1 MINFDKLTIKAQETI
16 KNAHSLASENNNQ
29 QIMPEHIFY
38 AMLSDEESVIS
49 DILKKIGINI
59 NELKNDLKNLI
70 DKLPKITGV
79 SEIYLSKET
88 NEMFD
93 VALKKMQ
100 ELKDEFINTEHFLL
114 AFTDI
119 NYKEIKDLI
128 KKHKI
133 KAMDILNAMREIRGG
148 HRVTDQNPE
157 GKYNALRKYG
167 IDLVERA
174 ATGKLDPV
182 IGRDIEIRRVMQVLS
197 RRTKN
202 NPVLIG
208 EECVGKTAIAEGV
221 AIRIFKGDVPDNLKD
236 KKVFMLDLSS
246 LVAGTKFRG
255 EFEERLKA
263 VIKEVVA
270 SEGKIIL
277 FIDELHTLVGAGRAE
292 GSMDAANI
300 LKPALARGE
309 LKVIGATTLKE
320 YRLYIE
326 KDPAL
331 ERRFQP
337 ILVSEPTV
345 EDTIS
350 ILRGLKEKYEV
361 HHGVRIKDSALVA
374 AAVLSDRYIQGRFL
388 PDKAIDLIDETA
400 SKIKMEIESMPIE
413 IDEIERKLRRLEIER
428 EAVKKEEQDEN
439 VKKRLEE
446 LNNEIKELKD
456 KQEKLKSKWTKEKE
470 IIQEIRKIKS
480 EIDKKKIEEEQNEIS
495 GNFEKVA
502 KIRYGD
508 LIELNKKLKEYE
520 KKLEEITKDNVML
533 KEEVDEEDVAKTVSN
548 WTGIP
553 VSKMLQ
559 AETEKFLHI
568 ADILKKRVIGQDD
581 AVEAISN
588 AIIRSRAGISE
599 GKKPLGTF
607 LFLGPTGVGK
617 TELAKAL
624 AEFLFND
631 ENSIIRL
638 DMSEYMEKHEVSK
651 LIGAPPGYVGYE
663 EGGQLT
669 EKVRRRPYSV
679 VLFDEIEKAHTDV
692 FNILLQVLDEGR
704 LTDGQGRIVD
714 FKNTVII
721 MTSNIATEI
730 IMEMDDNTSEITEEI
745 NKELRKYF
753 KPEFL
758 NRIDEIIIFN
768 KLTKD
773 VIIKIVELQIEK
785 LIKKL
790 EEKNIEIKISD
801 KAKAYLAEKG
811 YDEKFGAR
819 PLKRVIQKEIENSVA
834 QMIIS
839 GKLREGETIEIDF
852 KDGFLVSKIK

>member
-1 MINFDKLTIKAQETI
+1 VINFDKLTIKAQEAI
-16 KNAHSLASENNNQ
+16 KNAYSLSSENNNQ

-38 AMLSDEESVIS
+38 AMLSDDESVVVN
-49 DILKKIGINI
+49 ILKKIGINI
-59 NELKNDLKNLI
+59 NELKSDIRNLI
-70 DKLPKITGV
+70 DKLPKITRV

-88 NEMFD
+88 NEMLD
-93 VALKKMQ
+93 MALKKMQ

-128 KKHKI
+128 EKHKI
-133 KAMDILNAMREIRGG
+133 KAIDILNVMREIRGG
-148 HRVTDQNPE
+148 QRITDQNPE
-157 GKYNALRKYG
+157 DKYNALRKYG
-167 IDLVERA
+167 IDLVERTA
-174 ATGKLDPV
+174 AGKLDPV
-182 IGRDIEIRRVMQVLS
+182 IGRDMEIRRVMQVLS

-208 EECVGKTAIAEGV
+208 EAGVGKTAIAEGV

-236 KKVFMLDLSS
+236 KKVFMLDLSA

-263 VIKEVVA
+263 VIKEVV
-270 SEGKIIL
+270 SLEGKIIL

-309 LKVIGATTLKE
+309 LRVIGATTLKE

-400 SKIKMEIESMPIE
+400 SKIKMEIESMPVE

-446 LNNEIKELKD
+446 LNKEINELKD
-456 KQEKLKSKWTKEKE
+456 KQEKLKNKWAKEKE

-480 EIDKKKIEEEQNEIS
+480 EIDKKKIEEEQYEIS

-508 LIELNKKLKEYE
+508 LIDLDKKLKEYE
-520 KKLEEITKDNVML
+520 KKLEEITKDSVML

-568 ADILKKRVIGQDD
+568 ANILKKRVIGQDD

-599 GKKPLGTF
+599 GKRPLGTF

-679 VLFDEIEKAHTDV
+679 VLFDEIEKAHSDV

-704 LTDGQGRIVD
+704 LTDGQGRNID

-721 MTSNIATEI
+721 MTSNIATDI
-730 IMEMDDNTSEITEEI
+730 IMSNNISSINEEI
-745 NKELRKYF
+745 NKELRRYF

-768 KLTKD
+768 KLIIN
-773 VIIKIVELQIEK
+773 VIIKIVDLQIEK
-785 LIKKL
+785 LVKRL
-790 EEKNIEIKISD
+790 EEKNIKIKISD
-801 KAKAYLAEKG
+801 KAKEYLAEKG

-819 PLKRVIQKEIENSVA
+819 PLKRVIQKEIENSIA

-839 GKLREGETIEIDF
+839 GKLKEGQTIEIDL
-852 KDGFLVSKIK
+852 KDNFLLSKIK

>member
-1 MINFDKLTIKAQETI
+1 MINFDKLTIKAQEAI
-16 KNAHSLASENNNQ
+16 KNAHSLSSENNNQ

-38 AMLSDEESVIS
+38 AMLSDDESVVVN
-49 DILKKIGINI
+49 ILKKIGINI
-59 NELKNDLKNLI
+59 NELKSDIRNLI
-70 DKLPKITGV
+70 DKLPKITRV

-88 NEMFD
+88 NEMLD
-93 VALKKMQ
+93 MALKKMQ

-128 KKHKI
+128 EKHKI
-133 KAMDILNAMREIRGG
+133 KAIDILNVMREIRGG
-148 HRVTDQNPE
+148 QRITDQNPE
-157 GKYNALRKYG
+157 DKYNALRKYG
-167 IDLVERA
+167 IDLVERTA
-174 ATGKLDPV
+174 AGKLDPV
-182 IGRDIEIRRVMQVLS
+182 IGRDMEIRRVMQVLS

-208 EECVGKTAIAEGV
+208 EAGVGKTAIAEGV

-236 KKVFMLDLSS
+236 KKVFMLDLSA

-263 VIKEVVA
+263 VIKEVV
-270 SEGKIIL
+270 SLEGKIIL

-309 LKVIGATTLKE
+309 LRVIGATTLKE

-400 SKIKMEIESMPIE
+400 SKIKMEIESMPVE

-446 LNNEIKELKD
+446 LNKEINELKD
-456 KQEKLKSKWTKEKE
+456 KQEKLKNKWAKEKE

-480 EIDKKKIEEEQNEIS
+480 EIDKKKIEEEQYEIS

-508 LIELNKKLKEYE
+508 LIDLDKKLKEYE
-520 KKLEEITKDNVML
+520 KKLEEITKDSVML

-568 ADILKKRVIGQDD
+568 ANILKKRVIGQDD

-599 GKKPLGTF
+599 GKRPLGTF

-679 VLFDEIEKAHTDV
+679 VLFDEIEKAHSDV

-704 LTDGQGRIVD
+704 LTDGQGRNID

-721 MTSNIATEI
+721 MTSNIATDI
-730 IMEMDDNTSEITEEI
+730 IMSNNISSINEEI
-745 NKELRKYF
+745 NKELRRYF

-768 KLTKD
+768 KLIIN
-773 VIIKIVELQIEK
+773 VIIKIVDLQIEK
-785 LIKKL
+785 LVKRL
-790 EEKNIEIKISD
+790 EEKNIKIKISD
-801 KAKAYLAEKG
+801 KAKEYLAEKG

-819 PLKRVIQKEIENSVA
+819 PLKRVIQKEIENSIA

-839 GKLREGETIEIDF
+839 GKLKEGQTIEIDL
-852 KDGFLVSKIK
+852 KDNFLLSKIK